1 MKAND
6 VKPGVALKINGTL
19 YIVTNTE
26 HVKPGKGP
34 AYVQIKIKSV
44 SHGSVTEKRL
54 RAAEDVE
61 HAILDR
67 REMQYLYAESSGQ
80 VFMDNETY
88 DQFTLSSDLL
98 GDSMKYIK
106 PNANVNV
113 LFHDSK
119 AVTLELPKSVEHEIT
134 DTTPQVKGAT
144 ATNQLKEATTETGLK
159 TRVPPFIEIGETVKL
174 NTVDGSYLGRA

>member
-6 VKPGVALKINGTL
+6 VKPGLALNLDGTL
-19 YIVTNTE
+19 FVVTNTE

-44 SHGSVTEKRL
+44 STGSVTEKRL
-54 RAAEDVE
+54 RASEDVD

-67 REMQYLYAESSGQ
+67 REMQYLYAESNGH

-88 DQFTLSSDLL
+88 DQSTLPKDLL
-98 GDSMKYIK
+98 GQAMLYIK
-106 PNANVNV
+106 PNANLNV
-113 LFHDSK
+113 LFYEGK
-119 AVTLELPKSVEHEIT
+119 AVTIEMPKSVEHEIT

-159 TRVPPFIEIGETVKL
+159 TRVPPFIEIGEIVKL
-174 NTVDGSYLGRA
+174 NTDDGSYLGRA